1 MQRAIL
7 AHRFDRGDNVHGPAE
22 TGNQWMADDPVD
34 CVERGRD
41 RAPRTSLPRPSRA
54 RLHALFGQR
63 ARPGAKGETVHHV
76 PRRNQ
81 GLEAAGFANPAQH
94 LVVFRAYSRD
104 LGLTSAAR
112 GCARCQSLSRRSSS
126 TSLGTSWRALAMSS
140 TSALGA
146 NSSPSQTY
154 MSGSSGS
161 APTRMKLDDPS
172 GSSSTTGVHGPALAR
187 PAASSSRSSS
197 SWLTMSD

>member
-94 LVVFRAYSRD
+94 LVVFRVSSPGESHPQALAEPYVTVSRHTAPAD
-104 LGLTSAAR
+104 RLWVR
-112 GCARCQSLSRRSSS
+112 GSMTQWAK
-126 TSLGTSWRALAMSS
+126 SLGCRW
-140 TSALGA
+140 
-146 NSSPSQTY
+146 
-154 MSGSSGS
+154 
-161 APTRMKLDDPS
+161 
-172 GSSSTTGVHGPALAR
+172 
-187 PAASSSRSSS
+187 
-197 SWLTMSD
+197 